1 MGSQQI
7 LTKLERLEQEI
18 LKMKK
23 GTIIRT
29 SKKLVSLKGILK
41 GVKVNDKDIQRAKK
55 SLFKEIKI

>member
-1 MGSQQI
+1 MESQQI
-7 LTKLERLEQEI
+7 LTKLEKLEQEI

-29 SKKLVSLKGILK
+29 PKKLVSLKGILK
-41 GVKVNDKDIQRAKK
+41 GVKVNEKDTQRARK